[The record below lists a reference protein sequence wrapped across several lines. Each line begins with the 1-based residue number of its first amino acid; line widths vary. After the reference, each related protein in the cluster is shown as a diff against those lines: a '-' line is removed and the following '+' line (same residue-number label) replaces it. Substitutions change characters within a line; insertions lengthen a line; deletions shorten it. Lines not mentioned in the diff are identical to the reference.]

1 MRQKNICLQRQKL
14 SCFIVR
20 MIEEFEGD
28 LLVSVLQL
36 LSRIISMEQYT
47 CYINIRFFSPSFRFK
62 SPPKNDRFRATLLL
76 LFTSVSANCKLCCG
90 SDLAKKNADPY
101 PTFKKARCQVY
112 QLLQKRATCPQE
124 RSNCQQGT
132 RGTDK

>member
-1 MRQKNICLQRQKL
+1 
-14 SCFIVR
+14 

-47 CYINIRFFSPSFRFK
+47 CYINIRFFSPCFRFK

-90 SDLAKKNADPY
+90 SDLAKKK
-101 PTFKKARCQVY
+101 TWIRIRLLKKRDARYINYCRKGQPVHRSGAIAN
-112 QLLQKRATCPQE
+112 KE
-124 RSNCQQGT
+124 REGQTNN
-132 RGTDK
+132 K